1 MVKSAKEKELE
12 KQIAEATAKQAGEV
26 AQAQIE
32 VYEGQNFEARQKWEE
47 AKQKRAQARSKL
59 PEEIPDDP
67 EYKERLLEAQYI
79 EARVVSPK
87 QVEQV
92 REYRDE
98 IKKRQQAKET
108 VQVLDKEIP
117 QLYAKAVEESKE
129 VEKKAEQAKQAEI
142 KKQEALITSYQKQI
156 TEEKQRIQREA
167 QAREDAYQAYMKA
180 NRGDK
185 SISKKNSKKSNLK
198 LLNSIILASQNFM
211 YSTDLEMQ
219 RNIDYQFLRLGRFLE
234 RTDMMIRILQSQALR
249 SKQHKKGYEY
259 LTLEWI
265 NILKSISAFQ
275 AYRQYSQQDISISDI
290 INFFLKTDTFPRSIN
305 WNLNQIERATYR
317 ISKKN
322 DLIKNVKEIKA
333 DIDKYKI
340 KTNDLDNFLFFLEKL
355 LKKLDDLNNKI
366 QKNYFS

>member
-1 MVKSAKEKELE
+1 MSRYLERSNFTSRLLITTNELQLDLTLDDE
-12 KQIAEATAKQAGEV
+12 ISWKPLLTVVDLNKDYLKLNKKYSE
-26 AQAQIE
+26 
-32 VYEGQNFEARQKWEE
+32 QKVINYFIYN
-47 AKQKRAQARSKL
+47 KNNSSSIFNSLSRSKENSLVVRDIL
-59 PEEIPDDP
+59 PEQSIIKLNE
-67 EYKERLLEAQYI
+67 LL
-79 EARVVSPK
+79 
-87 QVEQV
+87 
-92 REYRDE
+92 
-98 IKKRQQAKET
+98 IKF
-108 VQVLDKEIP
+108 
-117 QLYAKAVEESKE
+117 
-129 VEKKAEQAKQAEI
+129 
-142 KKQEALITSYQKQI
+142 
-156 TEEKQRIQREA
+156 
-167 QAREDAYQAYMKA
+167 
-180 NRGDK
+180 NK
-185 SISKKNSKKSNLK
+185 SISKKNSKKNNLK
-198 LLNSIILASQNFM
+198 LLNNVILGSQNFM

-290 INFFLKTDTFPRSIN
+290 INFFLKTDTFPRSIS

-333 DIDKYKI
+333 DINKYKI
-340 KTNDLDNFLFFLEKL
+340 KTNDLDNFLFFLEKMV
-355 LKKLDDLNNKI
+355 KKLDDLNNKI

>member
-1 MVKSAKEKELE
+1 MSRYLERSNFTSRLLITTNELQLDLTLDDEISWKPLLTVVDLNKDYLKLNKKYSEKKVIDYFIFNKNNSSSIFSSLS
-12 KQIAEATAKQAGEV
+12 
-26 AQAQIE
+26 
-32 VYEGQNFEARQKWEE
+32 
-47 AKQKRAQARSKL
+47 RSKENSLVVRDIL
-59 PEEIPDDP
+59 PEQSIIKLNE
-67 EYKERLLEAQYI
+67 LL
-79 EARVVSPK
+79 
-87 QVEQV
+87 
-92 REYRDE
+92 
-98 IKKRQQAKET
+98 IKF
-108 VQVLDKEIP
+108 
-117 QLYAKAVEESKE
+117 
-129 VEKKAEQAKQAEI
+129 
-142 KKQEALITSYQKQI
+142 
-156 TEEKQRIQREA
+156 
-167 QAREDAYQAYMKA
+167 
-180 NRGDK
+180 NK
-185 SISKKNSKKSNLK
+185 SISKKNSKKNNLK
-198 LLNSIILASQNFM
+198 LLNNVILGSQNFM

-290 INFFLKTDTFPRSIN
+290 INFFLKTDTFPRSIS

-333 DIDKYKI
+333 DINKYKI
-340 KTNDLDNFLFFLEKL
+340 KTNDLDNFLFFLAKM
-355 LKKLDDLNNKI
+355 LKKLDDLNTKI

>member
-1 MVKSAKEKELE
+1 MLSRRAKLLYWMSRYLERSNFTSRLLITTNELQLDLTLDDEISWKPLLTVLDLNKDYLKLNKKYSEKKVIDYFIFNKNNSSSIFNSLS
-12 KQIAEATAKQAGEV
+12 
-26 AQAQIE
+26 
-32 VYEGQNFEARQKWEE
+32 
-47 AKQKRAQARSKL
+47 RSKENSLVVRDIL
-59 PEEIPDDP
+59 PEQSIIKLNE
-67 EYKERLLEAQYI
+67 LL
-79 EARVVSPK
+79 
-87 QVEQV
+87 
-92 REYRDE
+92 
-98 IKKRQQAKET
+98 IKF
-108 VQVLDKEIP
+108 
-117 QLYAKAVEESKE
+117 
-129 VEKKAEQAKQAEI
+129 
-142 KKQEALITSYQKQI
+142 
-156 TEEKQRIQREA
+156 
-167 QAREDAYQAYMKA
+167 
-180 NRGDK
+180 NK
-185 SISKKNSKKSNLK
+185 SISKKNSKKNNLK
-198 LLNSIILASQNFM
+198 LLNNVILGSQNFM

-290 INFFLKTDTFPRSIN
+290 INFFLKTDTFPRSIS

-333 DIDKYKI
+333 DINKYKI
-340 KTNDLDNFLFFLEKL
+340 KTNDLDNFLFFLEKM

>member
-1 MVKSAKEKELE
+1 MLSRRAKLLYWMSRYLERSNFTSRLLITTNELQLDLTLDDEISWKPLLTVVNLNKDYLKLNKKYSEKKVIDYFIFNKNNSSSIFNSLS
-12 KQIAEATAKQAGEV
+12 
-26 AQAQIE
+26 
-32 VYEGQNFEARQKWEE
+32 
-47 AKQKRAQARSKL
+47 RSKENSLVVRDIL
-59 PEEIPDDP
+59 PEQSIIKLNE
-67 EYKERLLEAQYI
+67 LL
-79 EARVVSPK
+79 
-87 QVEQV
+87 
-92 REYRDE
+92 
-98 IKKRQQAKET
+98 IKF
-108 VQVLDKEIP
+108 
-117 QLYAKAVEESKE
+117 
-129 VEKKAEQAKQAEI
+129 
-142 KKQEALITSYQKQI
+142 
-156 TEEKQRIQREA
+156 
-167 QAREDAYQAYMKA
+167 
-180 NRGDK
+180 NK
-185 SISKKNSKKSNLK
+185 SISKKNSKKNNLK
-198 LLNSIILASQNFM
+198 LLNNVILGSQNFM

-290 INFFLKTDTFPRSIN
+290 INFFLKTDTFPRSIS

-333 DIDKYKI
+333 DINKYKI
-340 KTNDLDNFLFFLEKL
+340 KTNDLDNFLFFLEKM

>member
-1 MVKSAKEKELE
+1 MLSRRAKLLYWMSRYLERSNFTSRLLVTTNELQLDLTLDDEISWKPLLTVVDLNKDYLKLNKKYSEKKVIDYFIFNKNNSSSIFNSLS
-12 KQIAEATAKQAGEV
+12 
-26 AQAQIE
+26 
-32 VYEGQNFEARQKWEE
+32 
-47 AKQKRAQARSKL
+47 RSKENSLVVRDIL
-59 PEEIPDDP
+59 PEQSIIKLNE
-67 EYKERLLEAQYI
+67 LL
-79 EARVVSPK
+79 
-87 QVEQV
+87 
-92 REYRDE
+92 
-98 IKKRQQAKET
+98 IKF
-108 VQVLDKEIP
+108 
-117 QLYAKAVEESKE
+117 
-129 VEKKAEQAKQAEI
+129 
-142 KKQEALITSYQKQI
+142 
-156 TEEKQRIQREA
+156 
-167 QAREDAYQAYMKA
+167 
-180 NRGDK
+180 NK
-185 SISKKNSKKSNLK
+185 SISKKNSKKNNLK
-198 LLNSIILASQNFM
+198 LLNNVILGSQNFM

-290 INFFLKTDTFPRSIN
+290 INFFLKTDTFPRSIS

-333 DIDKYKI
+333 DINKYKI
-340 KTNDLDNFLFFLEKL
+340 KTNDLDNFLFFLEKM

>member
-1 MVKSAKEKELE
+1 MLSRRAKLLYWMSRYLERSNFTSRLLITTNELQLDLTLDDEISWKPLLTVVDLNKDYLKLNKKYSEKKVIDYFIFNKNNSSSIFNSLS
-12 KQIAEATAKQAGEV
+12 
-26 AQAQIE
+26 
-32 VYEGQNFEARQKWEE
+32 
-47 AKQKRAQARSKL
+47 RSKENSLVVRDIL
-59 PEEIPDDP
+59 PEQSIIKLNE
-67 EYKERLLEAQYI
+67 LL
-79 EARVVSPK
+79 
-87 QVEQV
+87 
-92 REYRDE
+92 
-98 IKKRQQAKET
+98 IKF
-108 VQVLDKEIP
+108 
-117 QLYAKAVEESKE
+117 
-129 VEKKAEQAKQAEI
+129 
-142 KKQEALITSYQKQI
+142 
-156 TEEKQRIQREA
+156 
-167 QAREDAYQAYMKA
+167 
-180 NRGDK
+180 NK
-185 SISKKNSKKSNLK
+185 SISKKNSKKNNLK
-198 LLNSIILASQNFM
+198 LLNNVILGSQNFM

-290 INFFLKTDTFPRSIN
+290 INFFLKTDTFPRSIS

-333 DIDKYKI
+333 DINKYKI